1 MFIPIILHSCFG
13 SDFVFPAVMVQVSLS
28 RACVSLCR
36 MLAQV
41 GLWATCMCRRKKS
54 DDLFRQRESPNWYTY
69 IRCIPKRIHR
79 PTFRLPASS
88 ETRKRA
94 YSLVSDEAGRRY
106 VSHCVR
112 IYRFRQTQFHWNDQR
127 ESPTKKRLSQVCHI
141 FSRVSLNPVY

>member
-41 GLWATCMCRRKKS
+41 GLVGNMYVQTKEIGRS
-54 DDLFRQRESPNWYTY
+54 FRQRESPNWYTYRYTYTY

-79 PTFRLPASS
+79 LTFRLPASS

-94 YSLVSDEAGRRY
+94 YSLVSDEAAGDTSAIVY
-106 VSHCVR
+106 VYTDTDLDKLNSIGMINVKV
-112 IYRFRQTQFHWNDQR
+112 QQR
-127 ESPTKKRLSQVCHI
+127 KD
-141 FSRVSLNPVY
+141 